1 MAEVTVTR
9 RWTYWGLFI
18 GLASLI
24 IFVKLLPLHPGPGRI
39 PGPDVLT
46 IFAIAWV
53 VRRPDYVPVALVAAV
68 FLMSDFLFMRP
79 PGLWT
84 ALVILALEFLRAR
97 SMSLR
102 DMSFLGEWLSVTGV
116 IAAMVFANAAILMVF
131 AVDQPGLGQA
141 LIRMIATILAY
152 PIVVALAARAFGL
165 KKIALGE
172 VNQLGHKR

>member
-1 MAEVTVTR
+1 MVEDTVTR
-9 RWTYWGLFI
+9 RWTYWSLFL

-46 IFAIAWV
+46 LFALAWV
-53 VRRPDYVPVALVAAV
+53 VRRPEYVPALLVAAV
-68 FLMSDFLFMRP
+68 FLMADFLFMRP

-84 ALVILALEFLRAR
+84 ALVILGLEYLRSR
-97 SMSLR
+97 SVSMR
-102 DMSFLGEWLSVTGV
+102 EISFLGEWLTVTGV
-116 IAAMVFANAAILMVF
+116 ITAMVFANAAILAIFV
-131 AVDQPGLGQA
+131 VEQPGLGPA

-152 PIVVALAARAFGL
+152 PLVVALAARGFGL
-165 KKIALGE
+165 KKIAPGE